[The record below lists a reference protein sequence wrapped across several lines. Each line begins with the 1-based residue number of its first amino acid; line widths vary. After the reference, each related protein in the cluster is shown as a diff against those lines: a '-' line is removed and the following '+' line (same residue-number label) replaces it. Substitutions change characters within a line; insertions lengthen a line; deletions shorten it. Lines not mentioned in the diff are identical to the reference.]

1 MELIEGVVA
10 RNLKSISDERGW
22 LMEILRS
29 DWEEFEKFGQ
39 AYMTTCNPD
48 VAKGWHY
55 HKKQTDHF
63 VCIRGN
69 AKVVLYDNREDS
81 STNGLLNEFIMGEE
95 NQILLKIPPLVLHG
109 FSPADDKEATILN
122 IPTELY
128 NYENPDEYRVPYDS
142 DEVPYDWG
150 VEKGG

>member
-1 MELIEGVVA
+1 MKLIEGVAV
-10 RNLKSISDERGW
+10 RNLKPISDERGW

-39 AYMTTCNPD
+39 VYMTTCNPG

-81 STNGLLNEFIMGEE
+81 PTKGLVNEFIMGEE

-109 FSPADDKEATILN
+109 FSPADNKEATILN
-122 IPTELY
+122 VPTELY
-128 NYENPDEYRVPYDS
+128 TYENPDEYRVPYDS
-142 DEVPYDWG
+142 NEVPYDWG
-150 VEKGG
+150 AEKGG

>member
-1 MELIEGVVA
+1 MNLIEGVVA
-10 RNLKSISDERGW
+10 RNLKSISDDRGW

-39 AYMTTCNPD
+39 AYMTTCNPG

-81 STNGLLNEFIMGEE
+81 STNGLVNEFIMGEE
-95 NQILLKIPPLVLHG
+95 NPILLKIPPRVLHG
-109 FSPADDKEATILN
+109 FSPADDKETTILN
-122 IPTELY
+122 MPTELY
-128 NYENPDEYRVPYDS
+128 NYKNPDEYRVPYDS